1 MDASQVR
8 AGQKH
13 EAHSIPEGTKLLLFK
28 HSGGLKG
35 CELPKALMGKAI
47 PGVTNSRK
55 FQVGINKLT
64 GPPRFVSRLMGIRT
78 EQISRVEGL
87 VTRGDRDVTEKTDP

>member
-1 MDASQVR
+1 M
-8 AGQKH
+8 
-13 EAHSIPEGTKLLLFK
+13 
-28 HSGGLKG
+28 
-35 CELPKALMGKAI
+35 PKALMGKAI